1 MVLSLAV
8 MDDNAGVVTGRV
20 LTSDEQLA
28 RAGDDRQVR
37 GATRGGLSATAPGVI
52 TRSGDARLW
61 RRDAPDEYPVMR

>member
-28 RAGDDRQVR
+28 RAGDDRR
-37 GATRGGLSATAPGVI
+37 
-52 TRSGDARLW
+52 
-61 RRDAPDEYPVMR
+61 